1 MKTTLMTAV
10 AAIALSL
17 GAATASKA
25 ETPANFSGIQIEKN
39 AQIAQAGCYYRYYYY
54 YNAYGYY
61 YQYRYIC
68 Y

>member
-1 MKTTLMTAV
+1 MTKLLSTV

-17 GAATASKA
+17 GAAGISAKA
-25 ETPANFSGIQIEKN
+25 ETPANFTGVTTGD
-39 AQIAQAGCYYRYYYY
+39 APAIAQAGCYYRYYYY